1 MKPSEGIHHSVG
13 SPKRKAKMKS
23 MKIALLSL
31 IAFTSLGLMG
41 CVSHTRERVVEKDR
55 PAVVIERE
63 TPPPRD
69 TTINVN
75 R

>member
-1 MKPSEGIHHSVG
+1 MKG
-13 SPKRKAKMKS
+13 KTMKN

-63 TPPPRD
+63 TPPPPPRD

>member
-1 MKPSEGIHHSVG
+1 
-13 SPKRKAKMKS
+13 MKS
-23 MKIALLSL
+23 IKIVLLSV

-41 CVSHTRERVVEKDR
+41 CVSRTRERVVVEKDH
-55 PAVVIERE
+55 PAPAPSAVIIDRDSP
-63 TPPPRD
+63 PPPRD